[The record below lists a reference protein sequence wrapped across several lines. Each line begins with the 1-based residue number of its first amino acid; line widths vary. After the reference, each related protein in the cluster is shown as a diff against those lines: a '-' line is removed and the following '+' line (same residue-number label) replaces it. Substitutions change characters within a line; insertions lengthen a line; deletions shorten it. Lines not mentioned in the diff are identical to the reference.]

1 MALGEGRE
9 GGRGPLQ
16 PVCQGNISQRP
27 APQHPH
33 LEQGPGGDPEAGAG
47 GGPPLSNPDHQPTAQ
62 LLPGSLHHLGKRL
75 GSPLVRPDTSPTTTP
90 NIQERWPL
98 DGRMQLVEEE
108 QVTLALQDVSNPL
121 GCSASLILKLFS

>member
-1 MALGEGRE
+1 MVFAELRLESFSRCSDSSRSFAHNRLGCLGCIPE
-9 GGRGPLQ
+9 PLGSYSNLMEL
-16 PVCQGNISQRP
+16 PISRFAVCCPN
-27 APQHPH
+27 
-33 LEQGPGGDPEAGAG
+33 L
-47 GGPPLSNPDHQPTAQ
+47 LVQ

-108 QVTLALQDVSNPL
+108 QVTLALQDISHPV
-121 GCSASLILKLFS
+121 GCSASLVLKLFS